1 MISNRLIEIL
11 ELWSKAMPRM
21 RKEFKHVS
29 VLADVIECATIFNVI
44 SVNDIQTEPNR
55 YAIITDLWH
64 LIDTLRLF
72 EPGTIPLGSPTIL
85 MTSEP
90 FEEEAVHDETLVLR
104 WLGRYGLQPY
114 RLRVSG
120 HYYPHEFKKIL
131 MAIKPKKLTPI
142 HTKYPSIMRY
152 FYATLKF

>member
-1 MISNRLIEIL
+1 MHPQEFTLATLTIHELHKHSEDIVVISNRLIEIL

-72 EPGTIPLGSPTIL
+72 EPGTIPLG
-85 MTSEP
+85 
-90 FEEEAVHDETLVLR
+90 
-104 WLGRYGLQPY
+104 
-114 RLRVSG
+114 
-120 HYYPHEFKKIL
+120 
-131 MAIKPKKLTPI
+131 
-142 HTKYPSIMRY
+142 
-152 FYATLKF
+152 